1 MSTSDL
7 VDGECDFS
15 LHEWPQKK
23 SNRVSCVQIDSM
35 LDEMA
40 NMFKPKITEIQI
52 VTDRPKSEP
61 LLDINMQILRNVIMR
76 AFVNQSSEM
85 Q

>member
-15 LHEWPQKK
+15 LHEMAAKK
-23 SNRVSCVQIDSM
+23 SNRVSCAQIDSM
-35 LDEMA
+35 LNEMA

-52 VTDRPKSEP
+52 VTDRPKPEP
-61 LLDINMQILRNVIMR
+61 LLDINMLILRNVIMR